1 MKKFDVICIGE
12 ILIDFISEEPGKR
25 LADVKTF
32 SKFAGGAPANVA
44 VGISKFGLKTAFAG
58 RVGDDSFGDFLIN
71 YLKRHNINSEYI
83 IRDTVHKTRLAFVGL
98 DSKMER
104 FFEFWEKNPADAN
117 IKSDDYFPEFLSNAK
132 IVHFGSLPLCSTESR
147 DNFFNIIPKV
157 NRDNTYISFDPNY
170 RESLWESK
178 EEARIVLSNFASKAN
193 ILKMNEQEALF
204 LTKQSY
210 LEKAS
215 KVLFGENTMLIAIT
229 LGSKGCFIKTRNFST
244 FVSGFKVE
252 QVDSTGCGDVFLA
265 GFLAK
270 IIKQEGYIKH
280 FNEKDLIELGKFA
293 NGAGAIAVT
302 RLGGTESIL
311 TSEELN
317 KFLEER
323 NKK

>member
-12 ILIDFISEEPGKR
+12 ILIDFISEEPSQR

-44 VGISKFGLKTAFAG
+44 VGFSKLGLKTAFAG
-58 RVGDDSFGDFLIN
+58 RVGNDPFGDFLIN
-71 YLKRHNINSEYI
+71 YLKKCNIDSEYI

-117 IKSDDYFPEFLSNAK
+117 IKSDDYSPEFLSSAK
-132 IVHFGSLPLCSTESR
+132 IVHFGSLPLCSEESR
-147 DNFFNIIPKV
+147 DDFFNIISKV

-193 ILKMNEQEALF
+193 ILKMNVEELLF
-204 LTKQSY
+204 LTEQSD

-215 KVLFGENTMLIAIT
+215 EELFGENTMLIAIT
-229 LGSKGCFIKTRNFST
+229 LGSKGCFIKTRNLFI

-252 QVDSTGCGDVFLA
+252 QVDSTGCGDAFLA
-265 GFLAK
+265 GLLAK
-270 IIKQEGYIKH
+270 IVKQERYIEY

-293 NGAGAIAVT
+293 NGAGAIAVN
-302 RLGGTESIL
+302 RLGGTESL
-311 TSEELN
+311 PTSKELN
-317 KFLEER
+317 MFLEER